1 VSEHATTEADVQREP
16 GFRFLRAVL
25 LFFVGLL
32 LLVLL
37 VLGSVSALL
46 STERGSRWVL
56 DFGLGFVPEDT
67 VQLQFDS
74 VEGTFLRGL
83 SLTQL
88 QVDLGNNRITADA
101 VQSQWNPFT
110 LLSGEFILDALSV
123 RGLLVDWQGDSEA
136 EPADDGPPSDLSATL
151 DNLLPLPVNIRVSQF
166 ALEGAHITL
175 NNDTEL
181 DITALR
187 FQAALQGRDLTLSD
201 LHFDGLD
208 AVVDGQIAVTLAEN
222 YALST
227 SLQWQYSDLASGN
240 ADISGDLNE
249 LNLQHS
255 LAEPLVLETTGT
267 FTLGVA
273 DMLNARMNGE
283 DLPLAIDLT
292 HTLPDPILPFE
303 GLEEFRFADTSVS
316 TRGWLDRMV
325 VEGSSDVSAAVVPG
339 PPLETAV
346 QWRAVYADELI
357 TVESFD
363 ATTASG
369 SVAATGT
376 VDINAPMRITLA
388 VEISEDNPANY
399 LDAFPEMLEVSGISV
414 RADIDLELA
423 ETGPRGSVTIQ
434 QLAAVLNE
442 YPLAGDGVVRFDG
455 PLLDIDDLHLQSDG
469 SELRFTGRFGDTLSG
484 RLTVNAPTLETFYPP
499 LTGELTADATVDGTL
514 ENLLIDID
522 ARARNL
528 RYQNIVVQSID
539 IQGET
544 RSGNNQLLTAQVGGI
559 EVADQVID
567 AVTLRFEG
575 QPEAHTISLD
585 IQSELGAVALNA
597 EGGLD
602 EARWQGQL
610 LNSEIQTEYGSL
622 QQVQASNLL
631 LSAERVLLERS
642 CWVQGETSLCLNGS
656 LDDGDIL
663 DASMEL
669 AGFSLASL
677 NNDQGAA
684 IVQAFEGQTGQ
695 YPPMNG
701 TFNLPFELPQDLA
714 VLGEL
719 SMNAQASGQLSDMV
733 GLTASFTA
741 ELSGLEAYVRSE
753 ALLDDAANGNGAD
766 DWLVEQFLWEEA
778 VVEGELT
785 DGSWRADGRMA
796 FYQQPAAGTGVG
808 MRGSTTANLTMDPDN
823 NLDGRIT
830 LDFDDLSWLESLSPQ
845 LQNVVGAL
853 DGAINISG
861 SLESPGIGANLNL
874 RDTALDIP
882 AIGLELRHVNVTLTS
897 SDTETFNLSGRAE
910 SGSGHIELNADIL
923 EPLLESRS
931 MTLTLEGQNFN
942 VATMTEATVNI
953 SPDLRVRAS
962 QSGIHATGTLNI
974 PLLDARITELPETAV
989 NVSTDAVL
997 VRQRDED
1004 MPVRNAALVDRG
1016 PLSDVPISAEVRVIL
1031 GDDVRFSAFGLSARL
1046 AGMLDINQR
1055 PDSAPLAYGE
1065 LEVVEGS
1072 FATYGVTLNIE
1083 QGQLL
1088 FFGPLDNPAIDIRAV
1103 RQVEQMRVGVQMNG
1117 TIRNIRSQLFSTPTL
1132 PDGDIIAVL
1141 ITGRPMSEIGQN
1153 QQDSNALVGA
1163 ITSLGIRQGAG
1174 LTDAVRGQLGL
1185 DTLAIDSTG
1194 DVHDSSITLG
1204 KYITP
1209 RIFIRYA
1216 VGLFETDNSLAIDYS
1231 ITDNIKLEAK
1241 SGQSQ
1246 SVDVTYTLER

>member
-1 VSEHATTEADVQREP
+1 MSEQANTEAREQREP
-16 GFRFLRAVL
+16 GFRLLRAVL
-25 LFFVGLL
+25 LLVVGLL

-56 DFGLGFVPEDT
+56 DVGLGFVPEDT
-67 VQLQFDS
+67 VQLRFDS

-83 SLTQL
+83 SLTQV
-88 QVDLGNNRITADA
+88 QVDLGENRIAADA
-101 VQSQWNPFT
+101 VQGQWNPFT
-110 LLSGEFILDALSV
+110 LLSGEFILDALTV
-123 RGLLVDWQGDSEA
+123 RGLVVDWQGD
-136 EPADDGPPSDLSATL
+136 ADAAPTVDEGPPGDLSATL
-151 DNLLPLPVNIRVSQF
+151 DGLLPLPVNIRLSQF
-166 ALEGAHITL
+166 ALEGARITL
-175 NNDTEL
+175 GDTEL

-187 FQAALQGRDLTLSD
+187 FQAMLQGRDLTLNN

-208 AVVDGQIAVTLAEN
+208 AVVDGQIGVTLSEN

-227 SLQWQYSDLASGN
+227 ALQWRYSDLASGN
-240 ADISGDLNE
+240 ADINGDLNA
-249 LNLQHS
+249 LSLQHS
-255 LAEPLVLETTGT
+255 LTEPLALETTGT
-267 FTLGVA
+267 LTLGVA
-273 DMLNARMNGE
+273 DLLNARMGNE

-292 HTLPDPILPFE
+292 HTLSEPVLPFD
-303 GLEEFRFADTSVS
+303 GLEAYQFADTAIT

-325 VEGSSDVSAAVVPG
+325 VEGSTGVTTTVLPG
-339 PPLETAV
+339 PPLETAL
-346 QWRAVYADELI
+346 QWRAVYAGELI

-363 ATTASG
+363 ATTPSG
-369 SVAATGT
+369 SVMASGT
-376 VDINAPMRITLA
+376 VDINEPLRISLA
-388 VEISEDNPANY
+388 VEINEDNPANY
-399 LDAFPEMLEVSGISV
+399 LDAFPEMLVVNGITV
-414 RADIDLELA
+414 RAGIDLELA
-423 ETGPRGSVTIQ
+423 EAGPRGTVTVE
-434 QLAAVLNE
+434 QLAAVLND

-455 PLLDIDDLHLQSDG
+455 PLLEIDDLHLQSDD
-469 SELRFTGRFGDTLSG
+469 SELRFTGQFGDTLSG
-484 RLTVNAPTLETFYPP
+484 RLAVSAPTLENFYPP
-499 LTGELTADATVDGTL
+499 LSGALTADVTLDGTL
-514 ENLLIDID
+514 DDLLIDID
-522 ARARNL
+522 AQASSL
-528 RYQNIVVQSID
+528 RYEDIVVERVD

-544 RSGNNQLLTAQVGGI
+544 RSGNNQLLTARVAGI
-559 EVADQVID
+559 EVADQVIE
-567 AVTLRFEG
+567 AVTLRLEG
-575 QPEAHTISLD
+575 QPDAHSISLD
-585 IQSELGAVALNA
+585 VRSELGAVALNA
-597 EGGLD
+597 EGALD
-602 EARWQGQL
+602 NGGWQGQL
-610 LNSEIQTEYGSL
+610 LDSEIQTEFGRL

-642 CWVQGETSLCLNGS
+642 CWLQGETSLCLHAS
-656 LDDGDIL
+656 LDEGDL
-663 DASMEL
+663 LEASMEV
-669 AGFSLASL
+669 AGFPLAVL
-677 NNDQGAA
+677 NNNQAAA
-684 IVQAFEGQTGQ
+684 IVQAFEGQAGE
-695 YPPMNG
+695 YPSLNG
-701 TFNLPFELPQDLA
+701 GFNLPLELPPDLA
-714 VLGEL
+714 LLGEL
-719 SMNAQASGQLSDMV
+719 GVNAEASGQLSDMA
-733 GLTASFTA
+733 GLSARFTV

-753 ALLDDAANGNGAD
+753 PLLDDAANGNGAD
-766 DWLVEQFLWEEA
+766 DWLIEQFLWEEA
-778 VVEGELT
+778 VLEGELT

-796 FYQQPAAGTGVG
+796 FYQQAVSGTGIG

-830 LDFDDLSWLESLSPQ
+830 LDFDDLSWLEALSPQ
-845 LQNVVGAL
+845 LQNVVGEL
-853 DGAINISG
+853 DGAVNISG
-861 SLESPGIGANLNL
+861 NLEAPAIGANINL
-874 RDTALDIP
+874 RDTALDVP
-882 AIGLELRHVNVTLTS
+882 AIGLELRNVNVTLTS

-910 SGSGHIELNADIL
+910 SGSGHLELDADIL
-923 EPLLESRS
+923 EPLLDSRR
-931 MTLTLEGQNFN
+931 MTLTLTGQNFN
-942 VATMTEATVNI
+942 VANMTEATVDI
-953 SPDLRVRAS
+953 SPDLRVTAS
-962 QSGIHATGTLNI
+962 QSAIHATGTLNI

-1016 PLSDVPISAEVRVIL
+1016 PLSDIPISAEVRVIL
-1031 GDDVRFSAFGLSARL
+1031 GDEVRFSAFGLSARL

-1065 LEVVEGS
+1065 LDVVEGS

-1185 DTLAIDSTG
+1185 DTLAIDSSG

-1231 ITDNIKLEAK
+1231 VTDNIKLEAK

-1246 SVDVTYTLER
+1246 SVDITYTLER